1 MLLHLGLTIVAA
13 IAAFVA
19 AGLIRANAQRLGV
32 MQAPNARSSHTTPTP
47 GGGGVGIVLGGSLV
61 LVAASAGA
69 IEPFLPGL
77 VIGAMIAAVGFY
89 DDRHPIPARLRL
101 PGQLVLMA
109 IAIWLAVPLDAL
121 QQQTGIPLPA
131 IAVAVIALV
140 GAVYWI
146 NLFNFMDGIDGIA
159 GAQAI
164 FMLVGAAILATLRV
178 PGFIDGAMF
187 WCLVGV
193 TAATLGF
200 LALNWPPARIFMGDA
215 GSTYLGFILAFL
227 ALVTIADG
235 TLSLPQWLILSA
247 AFVTDASVTLIRRL
261 LLRER
266 VFEAHR
272 RHAYQVLSRR
282 FGAHQPVTLGFVALN
297 AIWLLPL
304 AWAATAWG
312 WLAVLVAYGPLIV
325 LAFYLGAG
333 APERPALNPR

>member
-32 MQAPNARSSHTTPTP
+32 MQSPNARSSHTTPTP

-178 PGFIDGAMF
+178 PGFIDGPMF

-215 GSTYLGFILAFL
+215 GSTYLGFVIAVL
-227 ALVTIADG
+227 ALITIASG
-235 TLSLPQWLILSA
+235 ALTLPQWVILAA
-247 AFVTDASVTLIRRL
+247 AFVSDATVTLTRRL
-261 LLRER
+261 LLGEK

-282 FGAHQPVTLGFVALN
+282 WSSHRRVTLSFIGINL
-297 AIWLLPL
+297 IWLLPL
-304 AWAATAWG
+304 AYAAQAWG
-312 WLAVLVAYGPLIV
+312 WLAVGVAYLPLV
-325 LAFYLGAG
+325 GLALYLGAG
-333 APERPALNPR
+333 APEQPNLGRA

>member
-32 MQAPNARSSHTTPTP
+32 IQAPNARSSHTTPTP

-178 PGFIDGAMF
+178 PGFIDGPMF

-282 FGAHQPVTLGFVALN
+282 WSSHQRVTLSFIGVNL
-297 AIWLLPL
+297 IWLLPL
-304 AWAATAWG
+304 AYAAQNWG
-312 WLAVLVAYGPLIV
+312 WLAVTVAYLPLIG
-325 LAFYLGAG
+325 LALYIGAG
-333 APERPALNPR
+333 APERASLGRA

>member
-1 MLLHLGLTIVAA
+1 
-13 IAAFVA
+13 
-19 AGLIRANAQRLGV
+19 
-32 MQAPNARSSHTTPTP
+32 
-47 GGGGVGIVLGGSLV
+47 
-61 LVAASAGA
+61 
-69 IEPFLPGL
+69 
-77 VIGAMIAAVGFY
+77 
-89 DDRHPIPARLRL
+89 
-101 PGQLVLMA
+101 
-109 IAIWLAVPLDAL
+109 
-121 QQQTGIPLPA
+121 
-131 IAVAVIALV
+131 
-140 GAVYWI
+140 
-146 NLFNFMDGIDGIA
+146 
-159 GAQAI
+159 
-164 FMLVGAAILATLRV
+164 
-178 PGFIDGAMF
+178 MF